1 MIVQIFLLDYEKGR
15 QHHSPPATGSDLPVA
30 GCGFLPGTGF
40 RPGGEIVEEKIVVF
54 RRYPFRIGERLH
66 IEDGPRKGDWEV
78 ISVSERKVGLRCPV
92 SGTRVEWDRF
102 CYLVDER
109 PGP

>member
-1 MIVQIFLLDYEKGR
+1 MKKIICSSHR
-15 QHHSPPATGSDLPVA
+15 PPAGRIRRRPGADSCWSPVA
-30 GCGFLPGTGF
+30 D
-40 RPGGEIVEEKIVVF
+40 RGGVVEEKIVVF
-54 RRYPFRIGERLH
+54 RRYPFRIGERLY

-109 PGP
+109 PAP